1 MTGEFDSVLLEGG
14 LKKLSEI
21 TGMHRDRIVR
31 AHKKGQLPFIKK
43 VGSQYVVFN
52 DGLNKWLANSGERT
66 KNFDDVMIE
75 ISRLVNE
82 SRKQRIEQKKESQND
97 DSK

>member
-1 MTGEFDSVLLEGG
+1 MQYCFAERVFMTGEFDSVLLEGG

-52 DGLNKWLANSGERT
+52 DGLNKWLANSGET
-66 KNFDDVMIE
+66 DG
-75 ISRLVNE
+75 
-82 SRKQRIEQKKESQND
+82 Q
-97 DSK
+97 

>member
-1 MTGEFDSVLLEGG
+1 MD
-14 LKKLSEI
+14 
-21 TGMHRDRIVR
+21 
-31 AHKKGQLPFIKK
+31 
-43 VGSQYVVFN
+43 
-52 DGLNKWLANSGERT
+52 NKFESPEVDVTFYFKSGERT